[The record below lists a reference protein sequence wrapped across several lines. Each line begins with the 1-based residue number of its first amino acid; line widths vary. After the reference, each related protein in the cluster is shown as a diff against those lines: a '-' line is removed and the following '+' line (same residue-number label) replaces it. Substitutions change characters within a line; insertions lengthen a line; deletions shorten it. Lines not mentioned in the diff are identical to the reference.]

1 MPITEENRREFEQL
15 GTDQLSKRVERS
27 VYDENKLRQAR
38 DWLNENNPSWISAR
52 EAQRAGIKAT
62 IALVISGLALLVSI
76 AGLWKSY

>member
-15 GTDQLSKRVERS
+15 GTDQLSKRVER
-27 VYDENKLRQAR
+27 KAR